1 MVCGA
6 TAGATSAT
14 YPPRGLVDA
23 TKVDAIVDE
32 MVVAIPQSNVSTRW
46 MQPTWKQLC
55 RSCSYTICARAFDR
69 DGHFDV
75 INSAKGG
82 KYAKSSQLAKLA
94 ENKRFRYSGAL
105 LMQKYELTLY
115 RSANSYMK
123 QLRDCSLFA
132 KSLDF
137 RVI

>member
-6 TAGATSAT
+6 TAGPTRAT

-32 MVVAIPQSNVSTRW
+32 MVVAIHNPLRIHQVEATNVDAVL
-46 MQPTWKQLC
+46 QILHLHF
-55 RSCSYTICARAFDR
+55 ARAFDR

-94 ENKRFRYSGAL
+94 ENKGFRYSGAL
-105 LMQKYELTLY
+105 LMQIVSSHFIVVPIAT
-115 RSANSYMK
+115 
-123 QLRDCSLFA
+123 
-132 KSLDF
+132 
-137 RVI
+137 